1 MKIEIIFLIV
11 LLIIIIYQTCF
22 CNKVTENF
30 VDTITTVDLE
40 SIRNLGSIA
49 NKLMNGDSTSNSG
62 VIVPGPMKVNGDM
75 NITGDMNTSKKI
87 KEDNNPLIPRGVIVV
102 WYGTTIPNGW
112 LLCDGTN
119 NTPDLRN
126 RFIYGAIGATTGTT
140 GGSATSGFTLSTS
153 QVPPHTHSLGGY
165 NNHGFTNSCD
175 NGSSVSCPD
184 GWNWGNLTTD
194 NGKVGSNN
202 NGGSGTDPVSFSIM
216 PPYYTLAYIM
226 KI

>member
-1 MKIEIIFLIV
+1 MKIDLIFFIV
-11 LLIIIIYQTCF
+11 LLIIVIYQICF
-22 CNKVTENF
+22 CNKVTEKF
-30 VDTITTVDLE
+30 VDTITTVDIE

-62 VIVPGPMKVNGDM
+62 VIVPGPLKVNGDL
-75 NITGDMNTSKKI
+75 NTDKKI
-87 KEDNNPLIPRGVIVV
+87 MESGNSLIPRGVIVA

-126 RFIYGAIGATTGTT
+126 RFIYGATGATTGNT

-165 NNHGFTNSCD
+165 NNHGFNNTCD
-175 NGSSVSCPD
+175 SGSGVSCPD
-184 GWNWGNLTTD
+184 GWNWGTLTTD